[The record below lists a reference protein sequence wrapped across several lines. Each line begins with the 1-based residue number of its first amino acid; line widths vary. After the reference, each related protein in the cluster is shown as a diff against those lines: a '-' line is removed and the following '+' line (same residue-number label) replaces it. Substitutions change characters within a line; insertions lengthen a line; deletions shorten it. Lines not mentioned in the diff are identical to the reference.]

1 MINLDDK
8 KNKGTHWVSFFIDR
22 NATVVLNKIIDK
34 LITHKIFRK
43 QDDESI
49 MCECYCVSFIEYVLA
64 GKTLLGYTNLFS
76 PNEYKQNDKIINKY
90 LKEKCGRRSES

>member
-1 MINLDDK
+1 MQLYTLDTF
-8 KNKGTHWVSFFIDR
+8 GIEFISKE
-22 NATVVLNKIIDK
+22 VLNKIIDK
-34 LITHKIFRK
+34 SITHKIFRK
-43 QDDESI
+43 QDDKSI

-64 GKTLLGYTNLFS
+64 GKTLLDYTNLFS